1 MDVFEHYIYYLIGSR
16 KKDHLTI
23 VAGTVYSPIY
33 HAEGVSNNNIPFI
46 YRHAIELK
54 SENASMLF
62 EMLRSDNKETKQLA
76 IETFKQEAYAQEQ
89 SKKESQKENI

>member
-23 VAGTVYSPIY
+23 VAGTVYSSIY
-33 HAEGVSNNNIPFI
+33 QTEGVSINIPFM
-46 YRHAIELK
+46 YRHSIELK